1 MTRSNV
7 SSSISLPGETFLNA
21 LTNLL
26 LESLPS
32 FDTSRFSIIAI
43 AVHVEYFENLVEF
56 VSENEDITEG
66 DNDLEVMLNLKKSNF
81 LMEKLEKLGEKLSM

>member
-56 VSENEDITEG
+56 VFDEDITEG

>member
-1 MTRSNV
+1 M
-7 SSSISLPGETFLNA
+7 
-21 LTNLL
+21 
-26 LESLPS
+26 
-32 FDTSRFSIIAI
+32 
-43 AVHVEYFENLVEF
+43 EYFENLVEF